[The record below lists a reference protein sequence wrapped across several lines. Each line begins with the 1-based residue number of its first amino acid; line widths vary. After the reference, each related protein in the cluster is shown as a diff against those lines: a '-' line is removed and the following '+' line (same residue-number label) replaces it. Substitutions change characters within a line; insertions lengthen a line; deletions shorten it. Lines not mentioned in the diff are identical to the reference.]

1 MELGRRGD
9 NGGEAV
15 ELGRR
20 AWRAL
25 RKAAKIVSKVED
37 PKWLCPYYYG
47 H

>member
-1 MELGRRGD
+1 MELRRRGD

-20 AWRAL
+20 AL
-25 RKAAKIVSKVED
+25 KAAKMMLKVED
-37 PKWLCPYYYG
+37 RTWLCPYYYG